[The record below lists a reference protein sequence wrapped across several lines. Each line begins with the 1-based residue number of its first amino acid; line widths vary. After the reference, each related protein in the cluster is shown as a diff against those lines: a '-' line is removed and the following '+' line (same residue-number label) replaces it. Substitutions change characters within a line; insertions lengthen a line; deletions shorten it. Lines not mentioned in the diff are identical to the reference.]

1 MVALFKDR
9 SSANIIWLIVL
20 CIVVHSHFSLF
31 PPQVIAHSN
40 DGLISVYLKKYLTG
54 LHIGAIIFI
63 YFLLILSQAFH
74 LNFLFNDQRMFSRSN
89 YLTAMSYILITAVFK
104 EWNQLM
110 PALFANSVLIWLYSK
125 IIKLYN
131 NPNPKSLLFNIGLII
146 GACILL
152 YHPTALLIVVAM
164 FALLVVRP
172 FNITEL
178 LVMFMG
184 VLAPFYF
191 LGVYLFL
198 TDNFTHLSRY
208 LPTWQLNLPDVENP
222 LYFFVSIGLIILFL
236 FIGIYQW
243 QDKNRRMLIH
253 IRKNWGVLIAMLFVM
268 LPLPFINQNASLE
281 SLLMWAIPVSPF
293 LANGFLGPKSNT
305 FPNIMFWLLIVI
317 SVFNN
322 WPFLKF

>member
-9 SSANIIWLIVL
+9 TSVSILWLIVL
-20 CIVVHSHFSLF
+20 CIFVHSHFSLF
-31 PPQVIAHSN
+31 PPQVLALGN
-40 DGLISVYLKKYLTG
+40 DGLISLYLKKYITG
-54 LHIGAIIFI
+54 THPGTIIIIF
-63 YFLLILSQAFH
+63 FVLISSQALY

-146 GACILL
+146 GACVLL
-152 YHPTALLIVVAM
+152 YHPTALLIIVAI

-184 VLAPFYF
+184 VLTPFYF
-191 LGVYLFL
+191 LGAYLFL
-198 TDNFTHLSRY
+198 TDRFHQFATF
-208 LPTWQLNLPDVENP
+208 LPTWQLNLPDVENE
-222 LYFFVSIGLIILFL
+222 LFFFLSIGFIIMVL

-243 QDKNRRMLIH
+243 QNKNRRMLIH
-253 IRKNWGVLIAMLFVM
+253 IRKNWGVLIAMLIVM
-268 LPLPFINQNASLE
+268 IPLPFINANASLE
-281 SLLMWAIPVSPF
+281 SLFMWAIPVSPF
-293 LANGFLGPKSNT
+293 IANGFLTPKNNT
-305 FPNIMFWLLIVI
+305 FPNIMFWLLVMLII
-317 SVFNN
+317 INN
-322 WPFLKF
+322 WPVFTF

>member
-9 SSANIIWLIVL
+9 SSTNIIWLIVL
-20 CIVVHSHFSLF
+20 CIIIHSHFSLF
-31 PPQVIAHSN
+31 PPQVVALGN
-40 DGLISVYLKKYLTG
+40 DGLISVFLKNSVTG
-54 LHIGAIIFI
+54 LHTGAIILI
-63 YFLLILSQAFH
+63 YFLLIISQALH
-74 LNFLFNDQRMFSRSN
+74 LNFIFNDQKMFSRSN
-89 YLTAMSYILITAVFK
+89 YLTAMTYILVTAVFN

-110 PALFANSVLIWLYSK
+110 PALIANSVLIWLYSK

-172 FNITEL
+172 FRITEW
-178 LVMFMG
+178 LVMLMG

-198 TDNFTHLSRY
+198 TDNFTHLAKY
-208 LPTWQLNLPDVENP
+208 LPTWQLNLPDVDNE
-222 LYFFVSIGLIILFL
+222 LFFFISIGLIVLFL
-236 FIGIYQW
+236 FIGIFQW

-268 LPLPFINQNASLE
+268 LPLPFINQNANLE

-293 LANGFLGPKSNT
+293 IANGFLAPKNNS
-305 FPNIMFWLLIVI
+305 FPNIMFWLLVALA
-317 SVFNN
+317 VVNN
-322 WPFLKF
+322 WPVFKF